1 MKYDDTYIVK
11 RILQRCQEVVTE
23 HAYRDEDDDDFG
35 WDSSLDIEQAYWV
48 ANKLHDWIY
57 KFKKK
62 GLQEKLA
69 ELYDIAR
76 DIDPDTASVISMAEE
91 TLRKSK
97 ENDDA

>member
-23 HAYRDEDDDDFG
+23 HAYRDEDEDDFG
-35 WDSSLDIEQAYWV
+35 WNSSLDIEQAYWV
-48 ANKLHDWIY
+48 AVELRDWIHE
-57 KFKKK
+57 FKKK

-69 ELYDIAR
+69 ELYEDAR
-76 DIDPDTASVISMAEE
+76 KIDPDTASAISMAED

-97 ENDDA
+97 

>member
-11 RILQRCQEVVTE
+11 RILLRCDEVINQYA
-23 HAYRDEDDDDFG
+23 HRDEDDDDFG

-57 KFKKK
+57 NFKKK

-69 ELYDIAR
+69 ELYEIAR
-76 DIDPDTASVISMAEE
+76 DIDPDTASAISMAED
-91 TLRKSK
+91 TLRRSK
-97 ENDDA
+97 

>member
-11 RILQRCQEVVTE
+11 RILLRCDEVINQYA
-23 HAYRDEDDDDFG
+23 HRDEDDDDFG

-57 KFKKK
+57 NFKKK
-62 GLQEKLA
+62 GLQEKPA
-69 ELYDIAR
+69 ELYEIAR
-76 DIDPDTASVISMAEE
+76 DIDPDTASAISMAED

-97 ENDDA
+97 

>member
-11 RILQRCQEVVTE
+11 RILLRCDEVINQYA
-23 HAYRDEDDDDFG
+23 HRDEDDDDFG

-57 KFKKK
+57 NFKKK

-69 ELYDIAR
+69 ELYEIAR
-76 DIDPDTASVISMAEE
+76 DIDPDTASAISMAED

-97 ENDDA
+97 